1 MRDLPTSSSPVRPWF
16 GMAGPGRDLLGR
28 GLVLLPLIAAT
39 FLSKISAPPL
49 GERGLSLI
57 LPLTTLVLTIGL
69 LSGRMR
75 FAPARLTGFLLAYT
89 CLMLLQLVHADRFSP
104 GSVAIMGFLGLAYTL
119 ESNTIDS
126 VTARRA
132 FGTVAVVIASLG
144 VAQFL
149 IQFLLSSAA
158 TFPIETFVPPAW
170 RTQRYNNIIP
180 LHWGATVYKANGV
193 VMLEPS
199 DFSQLC
205 AIGII
210 NELANELTKE
220 LNRKARL
227 IRLAVLGAGL
237 LTSYSGTGLVVLAV
251 ALPAFVMLQRRWS
264 LILYG
269 ALAVSFLLLFAE
281 PLHLDVIS
289 SRAHEFES
297 SDSSGYARFVAWRHL
312 FAARVW
318 TDPVATWLGQGAGSF
333 AAASADYGA
342 AEMVFSK
349 ILFEFGLLGGL
360 FYFAY
365 IFWCLMRAP
374 VPLAVRIA
382 VGVAYFMNGAY
393 SPWFTGLALGVLLW
407 PSSAPSCVPPSSGPV
422 LGPIH
427 ILSYSSERPGPMTG
441 HVSMRT
447 S

>member
-1 MRDLPTSSSPVRPWF
+1 MV
-16 GMAGPGRDLLGR
+16 
-28 GLVLLPLIAAT
+28 
-39 FLSKISAPPL
+39 
-49 GERGLSLI
+49 
-57 LPLTTLVLTIGL
+57 
-69 LSGRMR
+69 
-75 FAPARLTGFLLAYT
+75 
-89 CLMLLQLVHADRFSP
+89 
-104 GSVAIMGFLGLAYTL
+104 GFLGLAYTVQ
-119 ESNTIDS
+119 SDTIDAL
-126 VTARRA
+126 TARRV

-149 IQFLLSSAA
+149 IQFVLSTAA
-158 TFPIETFVPPAW
+158 MFPIETFVPAEW

-210 NELANELTKE
+210 NELST
-220 LNRKARL
+220 KARL
-227 IRLAVLGAGL
+227 VRLAVLGAGL

-269 ALAVSFLLLFAE
+269 VLAVSVLMLFAE

-318 TDPVATWLGQGAGSF
+318 TDPLATWLGHGAGSF

-360 FYFAY
+360 TYFAF
-365 IFWCLMRAP
+365 ILWCLMRAP
-374 VPLAVRIA
+374 APLAVRIA
-382 VGVAYFMNGAY
+382 VAVAYFMNGAY
-393 SPWFTGLALGVLLW
+393 SPWFTGLALGLLLW
-407 PSSAPSCVPPSSGPV
+407 PSKTSSSVPMV
-422 LGPIH
+422 GPIH
-427 ILSYSSERPGPMTG
+427 ILSYGGARPGQLPG
-441 HVSMRT
+441 QVQVGAS
-447 S
+447 

>member
-1 MRDLPTSSSPVRPWF
+1 MRDVPFLASPVGWWS
-16 GMAGPGRDLLGR
+16 GKAGGTGELLGR
-28 GLVLLPLIAAT
+28 GLVLLPLVAAT

-57 LPLTTLVLTIGL
+57 LPLTTLALTIGL

-75 FAPARLTGFLLAYT
+75 FAPARLTAFLLAYT

-119 ESNTIDS
+119 ESNTVDS
-126 VTARRA
+126 LTARRA
-132 FGTVAVVIASLG
+132 FGIVAVVIAALG

-149 IQFLLSSAA
+149 IQFLLSTAA
-158 TFPIETFVPPAW
+158 TFPIETFVPPEW
-170 RTQRYNNIIP
+170 RTQRYNNVIP

-210 NELANELTKE
+210 NELANELTNE
-220 LNRKARL
+220 LRKKARL

-264 LILYG
+264 VILYG
-269 ALAVSFLLLFAE
+269 MLAVSLLMIFAE

-318 TDPVATWLGQGAGSF
+318 TDPVATWLGHGAGAF
-333 AAASADYGA
+333 AAASVEYGA

-349 ILFEFGLLGGL
+349 ILFEFGLLGGVT
-360 FYFAY
+360 YFAF
-365 IFWCLMRAP
+365 ILWCLMRAP

-382 VGVAYFMNGAY
+382 VAVAYFMNGAY
-393 SPWFTGLALGVLLW
+393 SPWFTGLALGLLLW
-407 PSSAPSCVPPSSGPV
+407 PSSSPSSVPIV
-422 LGPIH
+422 GPIH
-427 ILSYSSERPGPMTG
+427 ILSYSSARQGQMPVRMQVG
-441 HVSMRT
+441 T

>member
-1 MRDLPTSSSPVRPWF
+1 MRGVVSSSSSLGWWS
-16 GMAGPGRDLLGR
+16 GKSETSAGAGDVLGR
-28 GLVLLPLIAAT
+28 GLVLLPLVAAT
-39 FLSKISAPPL
+39 FLSKISVPPL

-57 LPLTTLVLTIGL
+57 LPLTALALTIGL

-75 FAPARLTGFLLAYT
+75 FDPARLTVFLLIYT
-89 CLMLLQLVHADRFSP
+89 SLMLLQLVHADRFSP

-119 ESNTIDS
+119 ESNTLDS
-126 VTARRA
+126 ATARRV
-132 FGTVAVVIASLG
+132 FGMVAVTIASLG
-144 VAQFL
+144 VAQLL
-149 IQFLLSSAA
+149 IQFLFSTPA
-158 TFPIETFVPPAW
+158 TFPIETFIPPAW

-180 LHWGATVYKANGV
+180 LYWGATVFKANGV

-210 NELANELTKE
+210 NELANEFT
-220 LNRKARL
+220 RKGRF

-251 ALPAFVMLQRRWS
+251 GLPAFVMLQRRWS

-269 ALAVSFLLLFAE
+269 ALAVSFLIIFAE
-281 PLHLDVIS
+281 PLHLDLIS

-318 TDPVATWLGQGAGSF
+318 TDPVATWLGHGAGSF

-349 ILFEFGLLGGL
+349 ILFEFGLLGGVT
-360 FYFAY
+360 YFAF
-365 IFWCLMRAP
+365 ILWCLLRAR

-382 VGVAYFMNGAY
+382 VSVAYFMNGAY
-393 SPWFTGLALGVLLW
+393 SPWFTGLALGLLLW
-407 PSSAPSCVPPSSGPV
+407 PSRTSAPVPPSSVPT

-427 ILSYSSERPGPMTG
+427 ILCYDGARRGQMPAQAHLG
-441 HVSMRT
+441 T